1 MELTEFNFGK
11 KTPFLKYVKVFENID
26 ENDSPDI
33 PATEGNAFNPP
44 FDMATRQR
52 HLLVLVM
59 DLCLH
64 APDSKIAIKVRLG
77 GKMWVLVTA
86 GVVWCFIVIQ
96 FGGKRRVHTPS
107 FLVLG
112 SLTNDDVDV
121 NENAKRAKGLI
132 NYEKHKFKFCTSSTL
147 FVDFVAV
154 IARLRREIPPWTVFI
169 ATFFADVVVVVAR
182 TPYCHSNPQLP

>member
-26 ENDSPDI
+26 ENDSPDS

-77 GKMWVLVTA
+77 GKM
-86 GVVWCFIVIQ
+86 
-96 FGGKRRVHTPS
+96 
-107 FLVLG
+107 
-112 SLTNDDVDV
+112 
-121 NENAKRAKGLI
+121 
-132 NYEKHKFKFCTSSTL
+132 
-147 FVDFVAV
+147 
-154 IARLRREIPPWTVFI
+154 
-169 ATFFADVVVVVAR
+169 
-182 TPYCHSNPQLP
+182 

>member
-11 KTPFLKYVKVFENID
+11 KTPFVKYVKVFENID

-86 GVVWCFIVIQ
+86 GVVWCVTVIQ
-96 FGGKRRVHTPS
+96 FGGKRWVHAPS

-112 SLTNDDVDV
+112 SLTNDDGDV

-147 FVDFVAV
+147 FCRF
-154 IARLRREIPPWTVFI
+154 RRRHCTTMTWNSPMHRFYSDVF
-169 ATFFADVVVVVAR
+169 R
-182 TPYCHSNPQLP
+182 GRGRCRC

>member
-26 ENDSPDI
+26 ENDSPNI

-86 GVVWCFIVIQ
+86 GVVWCVTVIQ
-96 FGGKRRVHTPS
+96 FGGKRWVHTHS
-107 FLVLG
+107 FLVWG
-112 SLTNDDVDV
+112 SLTNGDGDGDG

-132 NYEKHKFKFCTSSTL
+132 NYEWHKFKFCTSSTL
-147 FVDFVAV
+147 FCRF
-154 IARLRREIPPWTVFI
+154 RRRHCTTMTWNSPMHRFYSDVF
-169 ATFFADVVVVVAR
+169 R
-182 TPYCHSNPQLP
+182 GRGRCRC